1 MKNNQHSTDLA
12 AQPFAVENIRFDVE
26 PGGNA
31 ATIWFDL
38 TGQRFAEPEAMT
50 NLFVDFDDFL
60 EDLQAHDPALFAEAK
75 DRPKARHARTLDR
88 LNAQH
93 INWPDSLHGY
103 VARQINIQ
111 AAENERLVWLS
122 ERRARAADPAW
133 ASLTAAGQNT
143 DPSWDEVANHL
154 LESMNTAI
162 VNLYPELEAASSD
175 TNAGLRETLEFH
187 MHRLTNEV
195 VGLVQESRR
204 EK

>member
-1 MKNNQHSTDLA
+1 M
-12 AQPFAVENIRFDVE
+12 
-26 PGGNA
+26 
-31 ATIWFDL
+31 
-38 TGQRFAEPEAMT
+38 
-50 NLFVDFDDFL
+50 
-60 EDLQAHDPALFAEAK
+60 
-75 DRPKARHARTLDR
+75 
-88 LNAQH
+88 
-93 INWPDSLHGY
+93 
-103 VARQINIQ
+103 
-111 AAENERLVWLS
+111 WLR

-133 ASLTAAGQNT
+133 ASLTAAGQST

-162 VNLYPELEAASSD
+162 LNLYPELEAASAD